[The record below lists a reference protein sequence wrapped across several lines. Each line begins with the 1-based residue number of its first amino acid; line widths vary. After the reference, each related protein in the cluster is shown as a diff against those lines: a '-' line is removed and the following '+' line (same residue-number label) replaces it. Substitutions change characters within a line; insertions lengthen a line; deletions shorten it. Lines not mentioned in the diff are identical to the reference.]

1 MPPHFRLGF
10 LEGLV
15 FPFAA
20 AKNNQEV
27 TASGTWHVQGSEQP
41 QERVS
46 IWWEDPTKMGV
57 QSQVIFDAHRAY

>member
-27 TASGTWHVQGSEQP
+27 TASGTWHVHGSEQL

-46 IWWEDPTKMGV
+46 VWREDPTKMAV
-57 QSQVIFDAHRAY
+57 QSQKVFKAHGAH